1 MYMQEERLLVLKMLQ
16 DGKINVDQAEKL
28 LNALSYNNFDYD
40 NYFCECKQSEL
51 ECKIKKISRS
61 IDGLVKDLGD
71 GAKNIY
77 KNMEPKLIKAA
88 QCFTKKAAAI
98 TQELSEK
105 LSQASDKLNNKS
117 NNKPNNKIYEVDD
130 DAEEE

>member
-40 NYFCECKQSEL
+40 NYFCEYKQNEL

-77 KNMEPKLIKAA
+77 KNMEPRLKKAA
-88 QCFTKKAAAI
+88 QCVTKKASVIAR
-98 TQELSEK
+98 ELSEK
-105 LSQASDKLNNKS
+105 LSQASNKFDNKLC
-117 NNKPNNKIYEVDD
+117 EVDD
-130 DAEEE
+130 NDADEE